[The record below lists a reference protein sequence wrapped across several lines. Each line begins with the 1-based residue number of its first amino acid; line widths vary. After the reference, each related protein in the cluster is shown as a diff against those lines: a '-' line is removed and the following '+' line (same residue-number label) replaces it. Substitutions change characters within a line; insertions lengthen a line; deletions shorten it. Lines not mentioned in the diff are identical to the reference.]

1 MNISL
6 TSIITRIVTVVA
18 KVLGPPPWGLTTFT
32 HAHTLTLT
40 RTQINDLHTR
50 QEEESQCKHLS

>member
-32 HAHTLTLT
+32 HAHTL
-40 RTQINDLHTR
+40 LHVH
-50 QEEESQCKHLS
+50 K